1 MQWSSFWAM
10 LVANLKM
17 SARNRAAFFWNIAFP
32 AVFILIFPALFSSGI
47 GGQPSVGITGADTP
61 LRQQV
66 VAALKDTGSF
76 EIHEGSRDE
85 EQTALEKSDR
95 SLVIVFPE
103 GDLSDAS
110 PIQLLTGQS
119 DNPSSKIA
127 VASVRSALLDILG
140 KANGIAVTQQQVA
153 DLNTSF
159 IDFFTPGV
167 LAMSIMNAGMIGLST
182 SFVGFRER
190 GILRRIKV
198 TPLPLWEFVL
208 TRILAA
214 LVIVMISCFALMA
227 MAKIVW
233 GLDVR
238 GNWLLVTGVLAL
250 GGMTFLGI
258 GYAIAA
264 VSRNVETAA
273 VFGNAFSFP
282 MLFLSGVFIPVSSMP
297 GWLQPVAY
305 ILPLRYLVDALRK
318 PMMYGDGI
326 GAIWVPLLVLA
337 AIFVVSFGVAIR
349 FFRWDATAR

>member
-1 MQWSSFWAM
+1 MQSFWAM

-66 VAALKDTGSF
+66 VQALKDTGSF
-76 EIHEGSRDE
+76 EIYEGSREE

-103 GDLSDAS
+103 GELSESS
-110 PIQLLTGQS
+110 PLQLLTGQS
-119 DNPSSKIA
+119 DSPSSKIA

-140 KANGIAVTQQQVA
+140 QPQGIAVTQQQVA
-153 DLNTSF
+153 DLNTRF

-182 SFVGFRER
+182 AFVGYRER

-198 TPLPLWEFVL
+198 TPLPLWKFVL
-208 TRILAA
+208 SRILAA
-214 LVIVMISCFALMA
+214 LAIVMVSCFALMA

-233 GLDVR
+233 GLNVR
-238 GNWLLVTGVLAL
+238 GNWLLIVGVLAL
-250 GGMTFLGI
+250 GGLAFLGI

-264 VSRNVETAA
+264 ISRNVETAA
-273 VFGNAFSFP
+273 VFGNALSFP

-297 GWLQPVAY
+297 SWLQPVAY

-337 AIFVVSFGVAIR
+337 AIFLAGFGVAIR
-349 FFRWDATAR
+349 FFRWDATAK

>member
-1 MQWSSFWAM
+1 MQSFWAI

-32 AVFILIFPALFSSGI
+32 AIFILIFPALFGSGI
-47 GGQPSVGITGADTP
+47 GGQASIGITGADTP

-76 EIHEGSRDE
+76 EIHEGSLADE
-85 EQTALEKSDR
+85 QKALEQSDR

-103 GDLSDAS
+103 GDLSDTS
-110 PIQLLTGQS
+110 PIQLLTGMS
-119 DNPSSKIA
+119 DSPSSKIA
-127 VASVRSALLDILG
+127 IASVRSALLDILG
-140 KANGIAVTQQQVA
+140 QSKGIAVTQQQVA
-153 DLNTSF
+153 DLDTSF

-182 SFVGFRER
+182 SFVSFRER

-198 TPLPLWEFVL
+198 TPLPLWKFIL

-214 LVIVMISCFALMA
+214 LVIVLLSCAALIVMA
-227 MAKIVW
+227 TLIW

-238 GNWLLVTGVLAL
+238 GNWLLITGVLAL
-250 GGMTFLGI
+250 GGLSFLGI

-264 VSRNVETAA
+264 ISRNVEMAA
-273 VFGNAFSFP
+273 VFGNAISFP

-297 GWLQPVAY
+297 SWLQPVAY

-318 PMMYGDGI
+318 PMMYGEGL
-326 GAIWVPLLVLA
+326 GAIWLPVLVLLG
-337 AIFVVSFGVAIR
+337 IFLVGFGVAIR
-349 FFRWDATAR
+349 FFRWDATAK